1 MHIAQSGRGVSYDG
15 LSFLLVDVWRVVV
28 VSVT

>member
-1 MHIAQSGRGVSYDG
+1 MHIAQSGHGVSYEW
-15 LSFLLVDVWRVVV
+15 LSFLLLDVWRVVV